1 MQSAKTTVAV
11 IGLGAMGRPAA
22 AALAQRFPVAGYDP
36 DPAARSAAAADGV
49 NVHESPA
56 DAADGTKLILLSLP
70 TPAVV
75 RTVIADLGAAADG
88 KIIADLSTIDPGTA
102 RSLAAELAARGIR
115 YLDSPVLGRPA
126 GCGNWTLPCGGDET
140 AVDRLSQIAVGTIAK
155 AVERVGDSGA
165 GATVKI
171 CNNLMFASIN
181 TITAEVVDLAE
192 HAGLDPAVFAR
203 VVGGSGAAT
212 VSGLFNDI
220 APRMAEHRYT
230 DPTFAIR
237 LLAKDVALGADLA
250 ASVERPA
257 PVTEIVKLITDRALD
272 QGLGD
277 LDTAAVVETYRN
289 PTITPQQEAD

>member
-1 MQSAKTTVAV
+1 MQSTKPTVGV

-22 AALAQRFPVAGYDP
+22 AALARRFPVAGYDP
-36 DPAARSAAAADGV
+36 VRTALDAAVQDGVVGYDSPAATAAAAD
-49 NVHESPA
+49 
-56 DAADGTKLILLSLP
+56 LIVLSLP

-75 RTVIADLGAAADG
+75 RSVVDDLGRSADG

-102 RSLAAELAARGIR
+102 REVAAALEPSGTR
-115 YLDSPVLGRPA
+115 YLDAPVLGRPA
-126 GCGNWTLPCGGDET
+126 SCGNWTLPCGGDET
-140 AVDRLSQIAVGTIAK
+140 AVEAFAEVAIGTIAA
-155 AVERVGDSGA
+155 AVERVGTVGSGA
-165 GATVKI
+165 TLKV

-192 HAGLDPAVFAR
+192 RAGVDPAVFAR

-220 APRMAEHRYT
+220 APRMAEHRYA

-237 LLAKDVALGADLA
+237 LLAKDVGLGAELA
-250 ASVERPA
+250 ASLQRDL
-257 PVTEIVKLITDRALD
+257 PVTRIVKDITDCAVR

-277 LDTAAVVETYRN
+277 LDTAAVVETYRDQ
-289 PTITPQQEAD
+289 PTLRQNGPD